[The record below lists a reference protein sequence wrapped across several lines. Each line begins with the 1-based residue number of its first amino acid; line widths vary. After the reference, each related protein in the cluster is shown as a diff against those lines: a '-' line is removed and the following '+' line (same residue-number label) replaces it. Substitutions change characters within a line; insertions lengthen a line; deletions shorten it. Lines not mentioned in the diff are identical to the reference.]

1 MTTLTLSTLLNYS
14 QPVLPYCL
22 ISEPLAYHSD
32 QLTTNKGIWA
42 LKATFCSVLLGWA
55 ANLPALFETQII
67 FNTHEYWK
75 KFENGTSYYV
85 SPITN
90 SWFQIKMIRYTQKVF
105 QDLSG
110 SVPQRTL
117 RSQVKTNWADPLQR
131 SVDSAMEWTP
141 WRNHRRAIGGFIR
154 GDGVHGGIH
163 RRSIGGFIGGFTGDG
178 MGSSMGGSIG
188 VVNLWRKRF
197 KLQN

>member
-1 MTTLTLSTLLNYS
+1 MYAVTLLTFYTLLNSS

-55 ANLPALFETQII
+55 ANSPALFETQII

-85 SPITN
+85 SPVTN
-90 SWFQIKMIRYTQKVF
+90 SWFQIKMVTYIQKVF
-105 QDLSG
+105 PDLSG
-110 SVPQRTL
+110 SGPQR
-117 RSQVKTNWADPLQR
+117 
-131 SVDSAMEWTP
+131 
-141 WRNHRRAIGGFIR
+141 NHKRAIG
-154 GDGVHGGIH
+154 VP
-163 RRSIGGFIGGFTGDG
+163 
-178 MGSSMGGSIG
+178 
-188 VVNLWRKRF
+188 
-197 KLQN
+197 

>member
-1 MTTLTLSTLLNYS
+1 MYAVTLLTFYTLLNSS

-55 ANLPALFETQII
+55 ANSPALFETQII

-90 SWFQIKMIRYTQKVF
+90 SWFQIEMIIYKKYFRNF
-105 QDLSG
+105 
-110 SVPQRTL
+110 
-117 RSQVKTNWADPLQR
+117 
-131 SVDSAMEWTP
+131 SA
-141 WRNHRRAIGGFIR
+141 H
-154 GDGVHGGIH
+154 
-163 RRSIGGFIGGFTGDG
+163 
-178 MGSSMGGSIG
+178 
-188 VVNLWRKRF
+188 
-197 KLQN
+197 